1 GKITE
6 LKATKASQLTATF
19 DSAVPAD
26 TKIEVAKGSSA
37 IEGKST
43 IDGSTVVFD
52 ATANLTAGTYTLTAT
67 LGDVKESAETEV
79 KDSYV
84 AEIKITSK
92 EALTAEGPATTTS
105 GSAISTEKL
114 AYIYY
119 DVLNQYGESIKNSTT
134 INWTTSVGNDT
145 KKVDK
150 SLGKI
155 TVSNGTTSFTYGS
168 LIYVTGVH
176 VGSGTT
182 VSASIPVGMAQAVNT
197 IEFAGFINKNASTK
211 LVDSLPINF
220 PKNTYVLAYRT
231 FDQNGNPL
239 TVKGTEIADGDLT
252 FINDNVLLVD
262 SSITDAGTYTID
274 GVEYAA
280 VTIEPGDY
288 VGKGGEVNITAIANK
303 TGQKTVKNFTVGAA
317 GLLQSLT
324 LSTPANVVA
333 DGDQWVKFPYVAKD
347 ADGKSITNYET
358 IVRSTNTLTLTAT
371 DGDLYVI
378 EENDGTAGIY
388 WCDDASKA
396 TAFNSAS
403 ADNVDRSVSLGS
415 IVVGGESNIMVLP
428 VSDARRPVAFKS
440 IKLNGDDNNAIVS
453 QNTAN
458 IDLYSGNVVYL
469 DQYGADLK
477 GDNAIVK
484 AYMQSNTNGIEH
496 GVKVKTDGNKAIVG
510 LNDKVYTGADDDKVI
525 AVSADSATVKNT
537 TVKFSIVTAPTAN
550 QSNYNAWDN
559 VDNEKSISYTVVPI
573 GSLTNESISNITK
586 QEIQTDNSDKANG
599 TAKQADID
607 AGNPVAGATVVA
619 GAIDANGTQSNV
631 FSVTGQYDGKTLTIP
646 ESYYATT
653 SGSAFTIASGS
664 ALAAIDSSELSWN
677 ELYDEN
683 TARFTRKDVTKKLVL
698 LLNDGSENGVKL
710 SKNVTLSDAASVAS
724 DIRYFV
730 DWWQYNPAEVTL
742 LPENTVI
749 SSTGDHTY
757 KPSSA
762 SLTFGEW
769 TNFQIHIYD
778 QYGKMMER
786 DNGDGSKAEYTVTD
800 IKESTS
806 DLTHVPSSFK
816 VTGSGSGYS
825 QLQITGAEV
834 GDSFTLTATIPGTSI
849 SKSIK
854 INVGADTQAY
864 VSNDNDA
871 DKTFRTAKL
880 GYKK

>member
-1 GKITE
+1 
-6 LKATKASQLTATF
+6 
-19 DSAVPAD
+19 
-26 TKIEVAKGSSA
+26 
-37 IEGKST
+37 
-43 IDGSTVVFD
+43 
-52 ATANLTAGTYTLTAT
+52 
-67 LGDVKESAETEV
+67 LGDVKETAEAEV
-79 KDSYV
+79 KDSHV

-92 EALTAEGPATTTS
+92 EALTAEGNPITAS
-105 GSAISTEKL
+105 GSAINETEKL

-119 DVLNQYGESIKNSTT
+119 DVLNQYGESIRNSTT

-176 VGSGTT
+176 VGTGTT
-182 VSASIPVGMAQAVNT
+182 ISESIPVGMAQAVNS
-197 IEFAGFINKNASTK
+197 IEFAGFINKNDSTK
-211 LVDSLPINF
+211 LVDSLPTNF
-220 PKNTYVLAYRT
+220 AKNTYVLAYRT

-252 FINDNVLLVD
+252 FIGDNVLLID
-262 SSITDAGTYTID
+262 SSIKDAGTTYTID
-274 GVEYAA
+274 GVEYSA

-288 VGKGGEVNITAIANK
+288 VGRGGEVNITAIANK
-303 TGQKTVKNFTVGAA
+303 TGQKTTKNFVVGAA
-317 GLLQSLT
+317 GQLKSLS

-333 DGDQWVKFPYVAKD
+333 DGDQWVKLPYVAKD

-358 IVRSTNTLTLTAT
+358 IVRSTNALTLTAT
-371 DGDLYVI
+371 DGQLYVI

-440 IKLNGDDNNAIVS
+440 IKLNGDDNNAIVD

-458 IDLYSGNVVYL
+458 IDLYSGDVVYL

-510 LNDKVYTGADDDKVI
+510 LTDKVYSGADDDKVI
-525 AVSADSATVKNT
+525 AVSANADAVKNT

-550 QSNYNAWDN
+550 QGNYNAWDN

-573 GSLTNESISNITK
+573 SKLTNESISNIGK
-586 QEIQTDNSDKANG
+586 QEIATTNSDKANG
-599 TAKQADID
+599 TAVEAKID
-607 AGNPVAGATVVA
+607 AADPVDGATVVA
-619 GAIDANGTQSNV
+619 GAIYGVGTQSNV
-631 FSVTGQYDGKTLTIP
+631 FAVTGQYDGKTLTIP
-646 ESYYATT
+646 ESYYTT
-653 SGSAFTIASGS
+653 ASGSAFTIASGS
-664 ALAAIDSSELSWN
+664 ALAGIESSQLSWN

-683 TARFTRKDVTKKLVL
+683 TARFTRRDVTKKLVL
-698 LLNDGSENGVKL
+698 LLNDGSDNGVKL
-710 SKNVTLSDAASVAS
+710 SKNVTLSDAAAVAS
-724 DIRYFV
+724 DIRYFA
-730 DWWQYNPAEVTL
+730 DWWQYNPEEFTL

-749 SSTGDHTY
+749 SSTDDHNY
-757 KPSSA
+757 KPSNSG
-762 SLTFGEW
+762 LTFGEW

-778 QYGKMMER
+778 QYGKMMGR
-786 DNGDGSKAEYTVTD
+786 DNGTGDAAEYTVTD

-806 DLTHVPSSFK
+806 DLTHVPNSIK
-816 VTGSGSGYS
+816 VTGSGSGYN

-864 VSNDNDA
+864 VSTATDA
-871 DKTFRTAKL
+871 DKTFRTTHL
-880 GYKK
+880 SYKK